1 VRTMVSGKSVR
12 LSRVMR
18 EGRMLCIPMDHG
30 LSIGPVKG
38 LDDIF
43 RTIKAV
49 DAGGA
54 TSVLVNKGILKALP
68 FVPRTGL
75 IAHLSA
81 STSIGPSPNFKVISG
96 SVEEALRLGADA
108 VSVHVNIGAK
118 EEADMLRGAGA
129 VGDACD
135 EWGVPFITM
144 MYPRGENVKNPNDP
158 EVVAHV
164 ARVGA
169 ELGADIV
176 KTVYTGDVES
186 FKRVVSRVP
195 VPVVIAGG
203 PRLDNDLD
211 VLRMVKAA
219 MESGA
224 AGVTIG
230 RNVFQHENPELIT
243 RAIARIVFENAS
255 LEDALGMLNE
265 TR

>member
-1 VRTMVSGKSVR
+1 MVSGKSVR
-12 LSRVMR
+12 LSRIMR
-18 EGRMLCIPMDHG
+18 EGKMLCIPMDHG

-38 LDDIF
+38 LDNIF
-43 RTIKAV
+43 KTIKAV

-54 TSVLVNKGILKALP
+54 TSILVNKGILKAIP
-68 FVPRTGL
+68 FVPRAGL

-108 VSVHVNIGAK
+108 VSVHINIGAR
-118 EEADMLRGAGA
+118 EESEMLESAGA
-129 VGDACD
+129 IGDACD

-144 MYPRGENVKNPNDP
+144 MYPRGEQIKDPNDP

-176 KTVYTGDVES
+176 KTVYTGDVDS
-186 FKRVVSRVP
+186 FKKVVSKVP

-203 PRLDNDLD
+203 PKLEDDLA
-211 VLRMVKAA
+211 VLKMVKAA

-230 RNVFQHENPELIT
+230 RNIFQHEDPELIT
-243 RAIARIVFENAS
+243 RAIAKVVFDNAS
-255 LEDALGMLNE
+255 LEEALGILNE

>member
-1 VRTMVSGKSVR
+1 MVSGKLVR
-12 LSRVMR
+12 LSRIMR
-18 EGRMLCIPMDHG
+18 EGKMLCIPMDHG

-43 RTIKAV
+43 KTIKAV

-54 TSVLVNKGILKALP
+54 TSVLINKGILKALP
-68 FVPRTGL
+68 FVPRAGL
-75 IAHLSA
+75 ITHLSA

-108 VSVHVNIGAK
+108 ISVQINIGAR
-118 EEADMLRGAGA
+118 EEADMLKSAGA
-129 VGDACD
+129 IGDACD

-144 MYPRGENVKNPNDP
+144 MYPRGEQIKNPNDP

-176 KTVYTGDVES
+176 KTVYTGDVDS
-186 FKRVVSRVP
+186 FKKVVSKVP

-203 PRLDNDLD
+203 PKLENDLD
-211 VLRMVKAA
+211 VLRMVKEA

-230 RNVFQHENPELIT
+230 RNVFQHEDPKLIT
-243 RAIARIVFENAS
+243 RAIAKVVFENAS
-255 LEDALGMLNE
+255 LEEALGILNE
-265 TR
+265 TH

>member
-1 VRTMVSGKSVR
+1 MVSGKVVR
-12 LSRVMR
+12 LSRIMR
-18 EGRMLCIPMDHG
+18 SGRMFCIPMDHG

-49 DAGGA
+49 DSGGA

-68 FVPRTGL
+68 FVPRAGL

-81 STSIGPSPNFKVISG
+81 STSIGPSPNFKVVSG

-108 VSVHVNIGAK
+108 VSVHINIGAK
-118 EEADMLRGAGA
+118 EEADMLASAGM

-135 EWGVPFITM
+135 QWEVPFITM
-144 MYPRGENVKNPNDP
+144 MYPRGEHIKSPNDP

-186 FKRVVSRVP
+186 FRKVVSRVP

-203 PRLDNDLD
+203 PRLGSDLD
-211 VLRMVKAA
+211 VLRMVKEA

-224 AGVTIG
+224 AGATIG
-230 RNVFQHENPELIT
+230 RNVFQHEKPELIT
-243 RAIARIVFENAS
+243 RAIAKVVLENAS
-255 LEDALGMLNE
+255 LEEALKILDE